1 GPAPVP
7 PAGPPRPAA
16 ARGSHSRARALRVP
30 GARRRPARDGGG
42 PAAPDGYRQRAG
54 GSAARAFDRRRPGLW
69 PEREE
74 SMIEVTEGDITLLD
88 VDAIVNAANESLLGG
103 GGVDGAIHRRAGPEL
118 LAECRT
124 LGGAR
129 TGEAKM
135 TRGHRLKARH
145 VIHCV
150 GPVWQDGT
158 HGEAE
163 ALASCYRNALHLAQR
178 HSLKSI
184 AFPAISTGAFGYPK
198 QAATQIAIREARE
211 FEKAHADMRIVFC
224 CFSR

>member
-1 GPAPVP
+1 
-7 PAGPPRPAA
+7 
-16 ARGSHSRARALRVP
+16 
-30 GARRRPARDGGG
+30 
-42 PAAPDGYRQRAG
+42 
-54 GSAARAFDRRRPGLW
+54 
-69 PEREE
+69 
-74 SMIEVTEGDITLLD
+74 MIEVTEGDITLLD

-150 GPVWQDGT
+150 GPVWQGGSR
-158 HGEAE
+158 GEPE
-163 ALASCYRNALHLAQR
+163 ALASCYRNALRLAKQ
-178 HSLKSI
+178 HSLRSI
-184 AFPAISTGAFGYPK
+184 AFPAISTGAYGYPLE
-198 QAATQIAIREARE
+198 QATQIAIREAHT
-211 FEKAHADMRIVFC
+211 FEQTDPALRIVFC
-224 CFSR
+224 CFSKWDAETYRKALGAA